1 MFSIFK
7 KLAWFF
13 KLRWKSYL
21 FGVFALI
28 TCAILT
34 AATPRI
40 VGNVIDQIANG
51 TLTAGLLFSQIAL
64 IVVFGLIM
72 YVLRFGWRTAIFG
85 NSTLLESIMR
95 NRLFK
100 HFTQMDANFFHKY
113 RTGDLMAHATNDLAA
128 LRFVAGGGILTLT
141 DSISISAVTIFS
153 MVFLID
159 WKLTLL
165 TILPFPLLI
174 ITSRVLGKKMNQSF
188 RYSLEAFSKLND
200 QVQESISGVKVV
212 KAFGEEKDF
221 YQDYQGAV
229 DHVVE
234 TNQKVYKIEAAYSPV
249 IEVIIGLTYVLT
261 LFVGTFFVQSGRISI
276 GDLVAY
282 FSYLAN
288 MTWPLLAVGNLVNT
302 LERGNASWDRVEA
315 LLDETSHIVE
325 SDKTTSKPLAGQID
339 FAVDEFTYPDE
350 DQGTNIRNVHFR
362 LEDGQTLGIAGRTG
376 SGKTTL
382 FKLLLREYDH
392 YKGHIRF
399 NDEDIKNFSL
409 DSLSQAFGYVP
420 QDNFLFSDTI
430 RENIRFAN
438 PKLSQEE
445 VEEYAKLADIH
456 DDIMSFPLGYD
467 TQVGEKGVSLSGGQ
481 KQRISI
487 ARALAVQPEYLILD
501 DSLSAVDAQT
511 EERILNNLKSY
522 RAHKTTLIAAHRL
535 SSLMHAD
542 EILVMD
548 DGQVIE
554 RGQHQQLVAAGGWY
568 AETYSKQQ
576 LQAKL
581 TEEGDQWKK

>member
-28 TCAILT
+28 TCAVLT

-174 ITSRVLGKKMNQSF
+174 ITSRVLGKKMNRSF

-212 KAFGEEKDF
+212 KAFGEENDF

-234 TNQKVYKIEAAYSPV
+234 TNQNVYKIEAAYSPV

-325 SDKTTSKPLAGQID
+325 SDQTTTRPLTGQID
-339 FAVDEFTYPDE
+339 FAVDEFTYPNE

-399 NDEDIKNFSL
+399 NGEDIKKFSL
-409 DSLSQAFGYVP
+409 ASLSQAFGYVP

-445 VEEYAKLADIH
+445 VEKYAKLADIH

-522 RAHKTTLIAAHRL
+522 RANKTTLIAAHRL
-535 SSLMHAD
+535 SSLMHSD

-554 RGQHQQLVAAGGWY
+554 RGQHQQLVVAGGWY